1 MNHLQP
7 PPLIDPFPNPFEP
20 PEHMRELPPQT
31 PMATSKLILRFDPSS
46 NLHHSISCPLLG
58 QSRNTYSVF
67 STSHAHLGHI
77 MVPIAKRME
86 DLTFKKANHRWERNI
101 SANHCEAPGLAKG
114 MLLCLSINVGKDEM
128 EIWADR

>member
-46 NLHHSISCPLLG
+46 NLHHSISCPLL
-58 QSRNTYSVF
+58 V
-67 STSHAHLGHI
+67 
-77 MVPIAKRME
+77 AKRME

-101 SANHCEAPGLAKG
+101 RDQIEAKRKFWGKKCEFKGTKLKAK
-114 MLLCLSINVGKDEM
+114 
-128 EIWADR
+128 

>member
-58 QSRNTYSVF
+58 TKLKLKGNFGAKSVN
-67 STSHAHLGHI
+67 L
-77 MVPIAKRME
+77 K
-86 DLTFKKANHRWERNI
+86 
-101 SANHCEAPGLAKG
+101 GL
-114 MLLCLSINVGKDEM
+114 N
-128 EIWADR
+128 